1 MVGDPATRAPGRG
14 HCHLTP
20 LGDHGVVAALL
31 DPDRADDAH
40 TSQRLATE
48 PVIWLG
54 TTRPDGRPHH
64 VPVWFLWRD
73 PLVLVFSMP
82 GTQKLRNI
90 GHMGAVTLTLDSAD
104 SGRDI
109 VILEGRASLADDTTP
124 PVASM
129 LPAFEE
135 KYSALTSGPGF
146 DAWRSTFSEP
156 IMVAVSRV
164 VAWTRKNG
172 ELFYRS
178 VP

>member
-1 MVGDPATRAPGRG
+1 LR
-14 HCHLTP
+14 
-20 LGDHGVVAALL
+20 DHGVVAALL
-31 DPDRADDAH
+31 DPDRADDVH
-40 TSQRLATE
+40 TSGRLATE

-64 VPVWFLWRD
+64 VPVWFLWSD

-82 GTQKLRNI
+82 GTQKLRNM
-90 GHMGAVTLTLDSAD
+90 GHMAAVTLTLDSAD

-124 PVASM
+124 PMPSM

-135 KYSALTSGPGF
+135 KYSALTSVPGF

>member
-1 MVGDPATRAPGRG
+1 MVGDPGTRARGRG

-20 LGDHGVVAALL
+20 LGDDGVVAALL

-40 TSQRLATE
+40 TSGRLATE
-48 PVIWLG
+48 TVIWLG

-135 KYSALTSGPGF
+135 KYSALTSVPGF